1 MSNPANESNKP
12 AELAPAGGSQE
23 DKAKYEVDNLPKPS
37 DQRGVTNHVINVND
51 SFHLNVEYIK
61 GETRTFNTYKQTL
74 TVEPAQCII
83 NPPIYVDM
91 SAKKEQQPE
100 SK

>member
-1 MSNPANESNKP
+1 MSHPAASGESHQP
-12 AELAPAGGSQE
+12 AELAPVAEQKS
-23 DKAKYEVDNLPKPS
+23 KYEVDNLPKPS
-37 DQRGVTNHVINVND
+37 DQRRVTTNHVVNVND
-51 SFHLNVEYIK
+51 TVHLNVEYIK

-91 SAKKEQQPE
+91 SSAKKAE